1 VKTILTLGES
11 LNVDVEVEGVEPLAQ
26 RDFLIS
32 IGAKIIQGY
41 CYDMP
46 LSVEKITERLKRGYF

>member
-1 VKTILTLGES
+1 
-11 LNVDVEVEGVEPLAQ
+11 VEVEGVEPLAQ